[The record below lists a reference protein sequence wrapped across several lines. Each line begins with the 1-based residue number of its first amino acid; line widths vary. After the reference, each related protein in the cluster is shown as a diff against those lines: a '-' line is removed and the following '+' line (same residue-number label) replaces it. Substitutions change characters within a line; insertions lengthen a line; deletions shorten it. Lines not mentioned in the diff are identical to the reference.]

1 MDSFH
6 PRRLAHADV
15 DRHHGIRRRPQ
26 PLGECC
32 KHHVEPSRADGAPA
46 TGTVA
51 PVARTAT
58 EPSPTRCRGR
68 RARAKTTTV
77 TATGTPTCTT
87 IYTLHNTT
95 PTSSA
100 SCARCYDV
108 HDCPGLHTKCSS
120 HFREP

>member
-32 KHHVEPSRADGAPA
+32 QHHVEPSRTNGAPA

-58 EPSPTRCRGR
+58 HPSPTRCRPR
-68 RARAKTTTV
+68 HTRAPNPKV
-77 TATGTPTCTT
+77 TPTGTPPSPPTQPPPS
-87 IYTLHNTT
+87 LPTT
-95 PTSSA
+95 PT
-100 SCARCYDV
+100 
-108 HDCPGLHTKCSS
+108 PTT
-120 HFREP
+120 